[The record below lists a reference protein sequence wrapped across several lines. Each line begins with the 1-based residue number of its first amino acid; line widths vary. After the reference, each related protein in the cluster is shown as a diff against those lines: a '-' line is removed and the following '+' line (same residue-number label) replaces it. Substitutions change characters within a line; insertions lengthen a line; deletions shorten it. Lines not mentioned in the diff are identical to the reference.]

1 MKGLDATLLMELKE
15 QIVRHTGI
23 FRCISEFTSV
33 GVVDCHSSF
42 AFVKYPQFADKQL
55 QKSIHRLGG
64 VPFSAFLN
72 VSVLFSYSNVDLMKK
87 KQTDAKINIKI

>member
-15 QIVRHTGI
+15 QIVRHTRI

-55 QKSIHRLGG
+55 QKSIHRLDGG
-64 VPFSAFLN
+64 LFSAFFLTCSFPT
-72 VSVLFSYSNVDLMKK
+72 VM
-87 KQTDAKINIKI
+87 